1 MVPTI
6 TDIRTERVKRRRVR
20 TIYLDS
26 ECGLTI
32 TEETYLRFG
41 LSVGQALDAV
51 QLHDIGLTDGI
62 ARAREQALRL
72 LNYRMRTRKELE
84 QRLRQK
90 EWSDEI
96 IAQVI
101 KRLEESDLIDDK
113 QFARL
118 WVDERLRLKPV
129 GLNLLHRELRSKGID
144 PDTAESVLKE
154 YDDRDDEATR
164 AYALLHH
171 RYNQYAELPP
181 TVARRRM
188 TGFLARRGFDHG
200 IIYHVVH
207 RVFDDF
213 KEPNV

>member
-41 LSVGQALDAV
+41 LSVGQALDAA

-96 IAQVI
+96 
-101 KRLEESDLIDDK
+101 
-113 QFARL
+113 
-118 WVDERLRLKPV
+118 LRKY
-129 GLNLLHRELRSKGID
+129 G
-144 PDTAESVLKE
+144 
-154 YDDRDDEATR
+154 
-164 AYALLHH
+164 
-171 RYNQYAELPP
+171 
-181 TVARRRM
+181 
-188 TGFLARRGFDHG
+188 
-200 IIYHVVH
+200 
-207 RVFDDF
+207 
-213 KEPNV
+213 